1 MKSLLKNLGMILI
14 IIGAVVL
21 IACFAT
27 GNVNSIECCRS
38 WYCLINNNTIQRFI
52 FSANDADGT
61 LQFSFSTVYAAKS
74 ESVSAIRR
82 KSGSGCGAERGI
94 YGRNQ

>member
-27 GNVNSIECCRS
+27 GNVNSNNILGTS
-38 WYCLINNNTIQRFI
+38 LVLIIVVLVVFI
-52 FSANDADGT
+52 VLNKRIAEKSAFK
-61 LQFSFSTVYAAKS
+61 Q
-74 ESVSAIRR
+74 
-82 KSGSGCGAERGI
+82 
-94 YGRNQ
+94 

>member
-27 GNVNSIECCRS
+27 GNVNSNNILGTS
-38 WYCLINNNTIQRFI
+38 LVLIIVGLVAHIVQNKRI
-52 FSANDADGT
+52 
-61 LQFSFSTVYAAKS
+61 
-74 ESVSAIRR
+74 
-82 KSGSGCGAERGI
+82 AE
-94 YGRNQ
+94 

>member
-27 GNVNSIECCRS
+27 GNVN
-38 WYCLINNNTIQRFI
+38 NNNIL
-52 FSANDADGT
+52 GT
-61 LQFSFSTVYAAKS
+61 SLVLIIVGLVAHIVLNKR
-74 ESVSAIRR
+74 I
-82 KSGSGCGAERGI
+82 AE
-94 YGRNQ
+94 